1 MDLRNCDAQ
10 RIYVPMQN
18 VADIF
23 AAWPSDAEFGRDIG
37 VPYPTVSAWKQRESI
52 PAAYWWHIIG
62 AAAQRGHPEIT
73 ADLLARL
80 HARKASN
87 GLLPPGFAEQEEHST
102 IAGPQATSR
111 IGDEENG
118 TTGAGHF
125 SRWKHLRRGHFA
137 SAGEIAAHINA
148 LRDEWDRR

>member
-1 MDLRNCDAQ
+1 
-10 RIYVPMQN
+10 MQN

-37 VPYPTVSAWKQRESI
+37 VPYPTVSAWKQRASI
-52 PAAYWWHIIG
+52 PAAYWWPIVR

-87 GLLPPGFAEQEEHST
+87 GRPSGFAEEGHPTMFEAPETPKPEDRPNSST
-102 IAGPQATSR
+102 AT
-111 IGDEENG
+111 
-118 TTGAGHF
+118 GHF
-125 SRWKHLRRGHFA
+125 SRWKPLRRANFA
-137 SAGEIAAHINA
+137 APAEITAHINA
-148 LRDEWDRR
+148 LREEWGRR